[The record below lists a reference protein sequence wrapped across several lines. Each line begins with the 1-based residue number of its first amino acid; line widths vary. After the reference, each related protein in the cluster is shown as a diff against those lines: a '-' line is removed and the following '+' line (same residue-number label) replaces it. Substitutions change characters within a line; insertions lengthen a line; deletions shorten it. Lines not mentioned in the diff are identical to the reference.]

1 MNPSSKR
8 NNSGC
13 QLTRQLRL
21 SSELAGPPANSPLIS
36 RTWSLESGDSCQ
48 RPLPHNHSYVEGVF
62 GNGTKE
68 ICSEF
73 AGEKQNRKKIV
84 KQELGIKLT
93 QRDLELLKLC
103 FEQRFLLVEHVIQF
117 FPEKWKKASASRR
130 IKQLSDAGLIRTL
143 RVPQLGNFLLIR
155 ITELGLVHVEHL
167 VFGTKDRIPSISP
180 WTIHH
185 DAFLT
190 SVRLVLMEKY
200 PHSIW
205 EPETAL
211 EGDQSE
217 YTFIPDGIIRFSKT
231 DAIMVEAECTIKKQ
245 KDYRDRLNY
254 WDNQNDISKILYVAR
269 NELIERRLRTLFSS
283 IHIEKS
289 LELTT
294 LERLRREQL
303 ARQSIHGA
311 A

>member
-1 MNPSSKR
+1 MNM
-8 NNSGC
+8 
-13 QLTRQLRL
+13 
-21 SSELAGPPANSPLIS
+21 
-36 RTWSLESGDSCQ
+36 
-48 RPLPHNHSYVEGVF
+48 
-62 GNGTKE
+62 
-68 ICSEF
+68 
-73 AGEKQNRKKIV
+73 

-93 QRDLELLKLC
+93 PRDLEMFRLVY
-103 FEQRFLLVEHVIQF
+103 EQRFLLRKHLESM
-117 FPEKWKKASASRR
+117 FPEKTWESKLSRR
-130 IKQLSDAGLIRTL
+130 VKQLEDAGLLRTL
-143 RVPQLGNFLLIR
+143 RVPQLGNLKLIR
-155 ITELGLVHVEHL
+155 LTERGLVHVEHL
-167 VFGTKDRIPSISP
+167 VFGMKDKIPSVSP

-200 PHSIW
+200 PHAIW

-231 DAIMVEAECTIKKQ
+231 DAIMVEAECTIKKP

-254 WDNQNDISKILYVAR
+254 WDNQNDISKVLYVA
-269 NELIERRLRTLFSS
+269 NSELIERRLRTIFSS
-283 IHIEKS
+283 IHIEKP